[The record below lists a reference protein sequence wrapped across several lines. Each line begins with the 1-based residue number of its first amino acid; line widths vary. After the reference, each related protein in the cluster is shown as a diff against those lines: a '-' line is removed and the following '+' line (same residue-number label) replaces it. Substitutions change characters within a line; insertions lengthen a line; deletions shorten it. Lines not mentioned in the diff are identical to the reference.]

1 MKKYRRSLLSLLL
14 ALSLSLSLTTPWALA
29 SSAAPETETPAATET
44 PETTPPGPV
53 VEEKTPVESQL
64 LNDMHIEATAAILVD
79 AATGT
84 VLYEQDAH
92 EQRYPASITKVM
104 TTLLAIE
111 AIDRGELSL
120 DQVITVGDEVSRDVG
135 DGSSTQDIKPG
146 EQLTL
151 QDVLYCA
158 LIASANEACNVLAQV
173 VSGSVDSFVELMN
186 QRAKELGME
195 DTHFVNTHG
204 YHDPDHYTTAYD
216 ISLMCMEAMKHETFR
231 TIVTSKSYIVPAT
244 NLHEERELHE
254 TNALVSTWRITGY
267 YYQYATGIKTGST
280 PEAGYC
286 LASSA
291 SKDGV
296 DLIAVVLGAEN
307 PKRED
312 GSTNRLQFS
321 ESSRL
326 LDWGFNSFST
336 KTLLDSTY
344 FAGTIPVS
352 LSRETDRIGVQATGE
367 LEAILPNDLDPADF
381 QLTPVYDTES
391 LDAPVTKGQVVGHVT
406 VSNGDTVYGQL
417 DLVAVDD
424 VSRSELLYRLD
435 QIETFFSQLW
445 VRVVLIVL
453 AVLIVVLLLRWLLFG
468 RRRRYGGSHRRASR
482 GSHYSERRRRR

>member
-1 MKKYRRSLLSLLL
+1 MKKYRRSLLSLAL
-14 ALSLSLSLTTPWALA
+14 ALSLSLSLAAPWAQA
-29 SSAAPETETPAATET
+29 ASAAPEGTEAPVETPAA
-44 PETTPPGPV
+44 GPV
-53 VEEKTPVESQL
+53 VEVKEEVESQL

-84 VLYEQDAH
+84 VLYDQDAH

-104 TTLLAIE
+104 TALLAIE
-111 AIDRGELSL
+111 AVDRGELAL
-120 DQVITVGDEVSRDVG
+120 DQVITVGSEVNRDVG
-135 DGSSTQDIKPG
+135 DGSSTQDIKEG
-146 EQLTL
+146 EQLTV

-186 QRAKELGME
+186 QRASELGMA

-344 FAGTIPVS
+344 FAGTIPVT

-381 QLTPVYDTES
+381 QITPVYDADS
-391 LDAPVTKGQVVGHVT
+391 LEAPVTKGQVVGHVT

-417 DLVAVDD
+417 DLVAVDS
-424 VSRSELLYRLD
+424 VERSELLYRLA
-435 QIETFFSQLW
+435 QIEAFFSQLW
-445 VRVVLIVL
+445 VKVVLIVL

-468 RRRRYGGSHRRASR
+468 RRRRYGGARRSYR
-482 GSHYSERRRRR
+482 GSRYSGRRRR

>member
-79 AATGT
+79 ATTGT

-120 DQVITVGDEVSRDVG
+120 DQVITVGDEVNRDVG

-231 TIVTSKSYIVPAT
+231 TIVTSKSYTVPAT
-244 NLHEERELHE
+244 NMHEARELHE

-307 PKRED
+307 PKNED

-344 FAGTIPVS
+344 FAGTIPVR

-468 RRRRYGGSHRRASR
+468 RRRRYGGSHRRAYR
-482 GSHYSERRRRR
+482 GSHYSGRRRRR

>member
-53 VEEKTPVESQL
+53 VEEKEAVESQL

-111 AIDRGELSL
+111 AIDRGELKL

-173 VSGSVDSFVELMN
+173 VSGGVDSFVELMN

-231 TIVTSKSYIVPAT
+231 TIVTSKSYTVPAT
-244 NLHEERELHE
+244 NMHEARELHE

-344 FAGTIPVS
+344 FAGTIPVN

-468 RRRRYGGSHRRASR
+468 RRRRYGGSHRRAYR
-482 GSHYSERRRRR
+482 GSHYSGRRRRR

>member
-1 MKKYRRSLLSLLL
+1 MKKYRRSLLSLLV
-14 ALSLSLSLTTPWALA
+14 ALSLSLSLTTPCALA
-29 SSAAPETETPAATET
+29 ASPAPETTAPVGTE
-44 PETTPPGPV
+44 EPGPV
-53 VEEKTPVESQL
+53 VVEKDPIESQIL
-64 LNDMHIEATAAILVD
+64 QDMHIEATAAILVD
-79 AATGT
+79 ASTGT
-84 VLYEQDAH
+84 VLYEQEAH
-92 EQRYPASITKVM
+92 EKRYPASITKVM
-104 TTLLAIE
+104 TTMLAIE

-120 DQVITVGDEVSRDVG
+120 DQVITVGSEVTRDVG
-135 DGSSTQDIKPG
+135 DGSSTQDIKEG

-173 VSGSVDSFVELMN
+173 VSGNVDDFVALMN

-216 ISLMCMEAMKHETFR
+216 ISLMCQEAMKHETFR
-231 TIVTSKSYIVPAT
+231 TSGTSKSYTVPAP
-244 NLHEERELHE
+244 NLHEARELHE

-307 PKRED
+307 PTNAD
-312 GSTNRLQFS
+312 GTTNRLQFS

-326 LDWGFNSFST
+326 LDWGFNNFST
-336 KTLLDSTY
+336 QTLLDSTY
-344 FAGTIPVS
+344 FAGTIPVT
-352 LSRETDRIGVQATGE
+352 LSRETDRIGVQATGK

-381 QLTPVYDTES
+381 QITPVYDAES
-391 LDAPVTKGQVVGHVT
+391 LEAPVSKGQVVGHVT
-406 VSNGDTVYGQL
+406 VSNGETVYGQL

-435 QIETFFSQLW
+435 QVQNFFSQLW
-445 VRVVLIVL
+445 VRVALIAVGVLV
-453 AVLIVVLLLRWLLFG
+453 VVLLLRWLLFG
-468 RRRRYGGSHRRASR
+468 RRRRYGGARRKTYR
-482 GSHYSERRRRR
+482 GSHYGGRRRRR

>member
-1 MKKYRRSLLSLLL
+1 M
-14 ALSLSLSLTTPWALA
+14 
-29 SSAAPETETPAATET
+29 
-44 PETTPPGPV
+44 
-53 VEEKTPVESQL
+53 
-64 LNDMHIEATAAILVD
+64 
-79 AATGT
+79 
-84 VLYEQDAH
+84 
-92 EQRYPASITKVM
+92 
-104 TTLLAIE
+104 
-111 AIDRGELSL
+111 
-120 DQVITVGDEVSRDVG
+120 
-135 DGSSTQDIKPG
+135 
-146 EQLTL
+146 
-151 QDVLYCA
+151 
-158 LIASANEACNVLAQV
+158 LAQV

-186 QRAKELGME
+186 QRASELGMA

-231 TIVTSKSYIVPAT
+231 TIVTSKSYTVPAT
-244 NLHEERELHE
+244 NMHEARELHE

-296 DLIAVVLGAEN
+296 DLVAVVLGAEN

-336 KTLLDSTY
+336 KKLLDSTY
-344 FAGTIPVS
+344 FAGTIPVT

-381 QLTPVYDTES
+381 QLTPVYDADS
-391 LDAPVTKGQVVGHVT
+391 LEAPVTKGQVVGHVT

-417 DLVAVDD
+417 DLVAVDS
-424 VSRSELLYRLD
+424 VERSELLYRLA
-435 QIETFFSQLW
+435 QIEAFFSQLW
-445 VRVVLIVL
+445 VKVVLIVL

-468 RRRRYGGSHRRASR
+468 RRRRYGGARRAYR
-482 GSHYSERRRRR
+482 GSRYSGRRRR

>member
-29 SSAAPETETPAATET
+29 SSPAPETETPAATET

-64 LNDMHIEATAAILVD
+64 LNDMHIEAAAAILVNAD
-79 AATGT
+79 TGT
-84 VLYEQDAH
+84 VLYEQNAH

-120 DQVITVGDEVSRDVG
+120 DQVITVGDEVNREVG

-151 QDVLYCA
+151 RDVLYCA

-173 VSGSVDSFVELMN
+173 VSGSVDDFVDLMN
-186 QRAKELGME
+186 QRAQELGME
-195 DTHFVNTHG
+195 DTHFANTHG
-204 YHDPDHYTTAYD
+204 YHNPDHYTTAYD

-231 TIVTSKSYIVPAT
+231 TIVTSKSYTVPAT
-244 NLHEERELHE
+244 NLHEARELHE

-291 SKDGV
+291 TKDGV
-296 DLIAVVLGAEN
+296 NLVAVVLGAEN
-307 PKRED
+307 PKNED

-344 FAGTIPVS
+344 FAGTIPVN

-367 LEAILPNDLDPADF
+367 LEAILPNDLNPADF
-381 QLTPVYDTES
+381 QLTPVYDSES
-391 LDAPVTKGQVVGHVT
+391 LDAPVSKGQVVGHVT

-445 VRVVLIVL
+445 VRVVLIVV

-468 RRRRYGGSHRRASR
+468 RRRRYGGSHRRAYHGSR
-482 GSHYSERRRRR
+482 YSGRRRRR

>member
-14 ALSLSLSLTTPWALA
+14 ALSLSLSLTTPWAIAA
-29 SSAAPETETPAATET
+29 SPAPETTAPVETAA
-44 PETTPPGPV
+44 PGPV
-53 VEEKTPVESQL
+53 VVEKDPIESQIL
-64 LNDMHIEATAAILVD
+64 QEMHIAATAAILVD
-79 AATGT
+79 ASTGT
-84 VLYEQDAH
+84 ILYEQEAY
-92 EQRYPASITKVM
+92 EKRYPASITKVM
-104 TTLLAIE
+104 TALLAIE
-111 AIDRGELSL
+111 AIDRGELSM
-120 DQVITVGDEVSRDVG
+120 DQVITVGSEVTRDVG
-135 DGSSTQDIKPG
+135 DGSSTQDIKEG

-173 VSGSVDSFVELMN
+173 VSGNVDDFVALMN

-216 ISLMCMEAMKHETFR
+216 ISLMCQEAMKHETFR
-231 TIVTSKSYIVPAT
+231 TIVTSKSYTVPAT
-244 NLHEERELHE
+244 NLHEARELHE

-307 PKRED
+307 PTNED
-312 GSTNRLQFS
+312 GTVNRLQFS

-336 KTLLDSTY
+336 RTLLDATY
-344 FAGTIPVS
+344 SAGTIPVN
-352 LSRETDRIGVQATGE
+352 LSRETDRIGVQATGK

-381 QLTPVYDTES
+381 QITPVYDAES

-406 VSNGDTVYGQL
+406 ISNGDTVYGQL

-435 QIETFFSQLW
+435 QVQNFFSQLW
-445 VRVVLIVL
+445 VRVLLIAVGVLIVL
-453 AVLIVVLLLRWLLFG
+453 LLLRWLLFG
-468 RRRRYGGSHRRASR
+468 RRRRSGGARRKTYR
-482 GSHYSERRRRR
+482 GGHYSGRRRRK